1 MVAEGTISLDPGNEF
16 FRSVRDTQIS
26 GTPGMFIS
34 TQPDSHR
41 TMGRIVS
48 FTHVSIDGFFAGP
61 KGEIDWFKHQDD
73 EDRQFSAEA
82 SRGSG
87 TLIFGR
93 TTYEM
98 MAGYWPSLD
107 AARDNPDVAEAMN
120 RTPKIVF
127 SRTLNPVKDSPS
139 WKNIRIIREI
149 RREEIL
155 KLKREATGDFA
166 ILGSGSIVQQLAGLG
181 LIDEFQLMV
190 NPVILGSGKYLFRD
204 VNRMNLRLLEERTFG
219 NGRVFLRYAPV

>member
-1 MVAEGTISLDPGNEF
+1 
-16 FRSVRDTQIS
+16 
-26 GTPGMFIS
+26 
-34 TQPDSHR
+34 
-41 TMGRIVS
+41 MGRIVS
-48 FTHVSIDGFFAGP
+48 FTHVSVDGFFAGP

-73 EDRQFSAEA
+73 EDRRFSAEA

-98 MAGYWPSLD
+98 MAGYWPTPEGLKENR
-107 AARDNPDVAEAMN
+107 AVAEVMGGV
-120 RTPKIVF
+120 PKIVF
-127 SRTLNPVKDSPS
+127 SRTLKPVKNSPS
-139 WKNIRIIREI
+139 WKNVRIIREI
-149 RREEIL
+149 TREEIL

-190 NPVILGSGKYLFRD
+190 NPVVLGSGKYLFRD